1 MQERAHQTEEVAHY
15 WDTVASRYL
24 ELFRD
29 EFRSKPYDRSV
40 LKAFAAGLRPGARVC
55 DIGCGP
61 CGHVARMLAGEGLG
75 VVGIDLSPNCVA
87 LARAEQPAL
96 RFETME
102 MAAMSFADGSF
113 DGAVVYYTLH
123 YQPKRSLPPVFRE
136 FARIL
141 RPGGKMLVVAKEG
154 AGEGWIDDP
163 MEIAGQVFWS
173 AFSPG
178 ELHDLCAGAGFQ
190 HVTST
195 VRDPLPDEM
204 PVRRIFVT
212 AERGR

>member
-1 MQERAHQTEEVAHY
+1 MQETADRTAGAARY

-29 EFRSKPYDRSV
+29 EFRSKPYDRGV
-40 LKAFAAGLRPGARVC
+40 LKTFAAGLRPGARVC

-61 CGHVARMLAGEGLG
+61 CGHVARMLADDGLD
-75 VVGIDLSPNCVA
+75 VVGIDLSPKCVA

-96 RFETME
+96 RFETMD

-123 YQPKRSLPPVFRE
+123 YQPKHSLHRVFRE
-136 FARIL
+136 FARIV

-173 AFSPG
+173 AFSPD
-178 ELHDLCAGAGFQ
+178 ELRDLCAGAGFQ
-190 HVTST
+190 HVTLT
-195 VRDPLPDEM
+195 VRDPLPDEIR
-204 PVRRIFVT
+204 VRRIFVT